1 MSQDPHAVRRRTRRA
16 TLALVAAMGATA
28 ATPARAMHEAPPPES
43 AAPGTIRHV
52 AFGGFYESPDSA
64 RDVDSGMGTNYGYGR
79 SWGASRAWELRLF
92 GGTRESGVTGATDFY
107 HYGVGGDVFQYF
119 GGTAGGHPFALAGA
133 GAILNDVD
141 PDDEDGASGYANVGL
156 GWRFAPLAGWGLRPR
171 LELRATYD
179 TFDAGDGSGQLD
191 LLAGITIEIP
201 AEREKIVIQEKL
213 VEVEKI
219 VEVVKEVP
227 MAPPPDRD
235 GDGIPDAADTCPD
248 TVAGAKVEPDGC
260 VRKAQVVALPNIE
273 FAYEKADLTE
283 AGRETLGQVVRF
295 MNDQPEITL
304 DVWGHTDWKGA
315 EVYNLKLSQR
325 RAAAVMNFLVEQ
337 GIAASRLKSAGFG
350 ESRPLADN
358 ETEEGRE
365 RNRRVELNIRAP
377 REGGNP

>member
-1 MSQDPHAVRRRTRRA
+1 MGHASDAIRQRTRRV
-16 TLALVAAMGATA
+16 TLAIVMAMSALPAA
-28 ATPARAMHEAPPPES
+28 AMHEAPPDAGATP
-43 AAPGTIRHV
+43 PVRHI
-52 AFGGFYESPDSA
+52 AFGGLFESPDST
-64 RDVDSGMGTNYGYGR
+64 RGVDSGLGTNYGYGR
-79 SWGASRAWELRLF
+79 SWGTSRAWELRVF
-92 GGTRESGVTGATDFY
+92 GGTRETDRSGQTDFY
-107 HYGVGGDVFQYF
+107 HYGFGGDVFQYF
-119 GGTAGGHPFALAGA
+119 GSTAGGHPFALIGL

-141 PDDEDGASGYANVGL
+141 PDDEDGVSGYANAGL
-156 GWRFAPLAGWGLRPR
+156 GWRFAPLQGWGLRPR

-179 TFDAGDGSGQLD
+179 SFDAGNGAGQLD
-191 LLAGITIEIP
+191 VLAGLTLEIG
-201 AEREKIVIQEKL
+201 AEREKLVIQEKL

-227 MAPPPDRD
+227 VPAAAPVDRD
-235 GDGIPDAADTCPD
+235 ADGIPDLADQCPD

-295 MNDQPEITL
+295 MNDQPEIHL

-315 EVYNLKLSQR
+315 ELYNLRLSQK
-325 RAAAVMNFLVEQ
+325 RAASVVKFLIEQ
-337 GIAASRLKSAGFG
+337 GIAGPRLKSAGFG
-350 ESRPLADN
+350 ETRPLADN

-377 REGGNP
+377 REGGKP

>member
-1 MSQDPHAVRRRTRRA
+1 MSQDRDAVRRRTRRA
-16 TLALVAAMGATA
+16 TLAVVAAMSAL
-28 ATPARAMHEAPPPES
+28 PAHGMHEAPP
-43 AAPGTIRHV
+43 AAGQPPQTRHI

-92 GGTRESGVTGATDFY
+92 GGTRESGVAGATDFY
-107 HYGVGGDVFQYF
+107 HYGIGGDVFQYF
-119 GGTAGGHPFALAGA
+119 GGTAGSHPFALVGA

-156 GWRFAPLAGWGLRPR
+156 GWRFAPLQGWGLRPR

-191 LLAGITIEIP
+191 VLAGITIEIP
-201 AEREKIVIQEKL
+201 AEREKVVIQEKL

-227 MAPPPDRD
+227 AAPPPDGD
-235 GDGIPDAADTCPD
+235 GDGIPDASDQCPD

-304 DVWGHTDWKGA
+304 DVWGHTDWKGT
-315 EVYNLKLSQR
+315 EIYNLRLSQR
-325 RAAAVMNFLVEQ
+325 RAAAVMNFLIEQ
-337 GIAASRLKSAGFG
+337 GIAPSRLKSAGFG

-377 REGGNP
+377 REGGKP

>member
-1 MSQDPHAVRRRTRRA
+1 MTRRSVATRRRIHRA
-16 TLALVAAMGATA
+16 LALAAALIA
-28 ATPARAMHEAPPPES
+28 LPAQAIHEAPPDSSP
-43 AAPGTIRHV
+43 PPTVKHI
-52 AFGGFYESPDSA
+52 AFGAFYESPDSA
-64 RDVDSGMGTNYGYGR
+64 RGVDSGMGSNYGFGR
-79 SWGASRAWELRLF
+79 SWGATRAWELRVF
-92 GGTRESGVTGATDFY
+92 GGTRETGVAGATDFY
-107 HYGVGGDVFQYF
+107 HYGLGADVFQYF
-119 GGTAGGHPFALAGA
+119 GDTGAGHPFALAGL

-141 PDDEDGASGYANVGL
+141 PDDQDGVTGYANLGL
-156 GWRFAPLAGWGLRPR
+156 GWRMAPLQGWALRPR
-171 LELRATYD
+171 FELRATYD
-179 TFDAGDGSGQLD
+179 TFDAGDGAGQLD
-191 LLAGITIEIP
+191 VLLGVVLEIP
-201 AEREKIVIQEKL
+201 SEREKVVIQEKL

-235 GDGIPDAADTCPD
+235 GDGIPDAADQCPD

-295 MNDQPEITL
+295 MNDQPELAL

-315 EVYNLKLSQR
+315 ELYNLRLSQR
-325 RAAAVMNFLVEQ
+325 RAAAVMKFLVEQ
-337 GIAASRLKSAGFG
+337 GIAESRLKSAGFG

-377 REGGNP
+377 RQGGKP

>member
-1 MSQDPHAVRRRTRRA
+1 MSQDSVAIRRRTRRM
-16 TLALVAAMGATA
+16 TLALVAAM
-28 ATPARAMHEAPPPES
+28 S
-43 AAPGTIRHV
+43 AAPAYALHTAPPETPSPGPVKHV
-52 AFGGFYESPDSA
+52 AFGVFYESPDSA
-64 RDVDSGMGTNYGYGR
+64 RGVDSGLGTNYGYGR
-79 SWGASRAWELRLF
+79 SWGASRGWELRLF
-92 GGTRESGVTGATDFY
+92 GGTRESGVAGATDFY
-107 HYGVGGDVFQYF
+107 HYGLGGDLFQYF
-119 GGTAGGHPFALAGA
+119 GGTAGSHPFALVGA

-156 GWRFAPLAGWGLRPR
+156 GWRFAPISGWGLRPR

-179 TFDAGDGSGQLD
+179 TFDPGDGAGQLD
-191 LLAGITIEIP
+191 VLAGITIEIP

-213 VEVEKI
+213 VEVEVEKI

-227 MAPPPDRD
+227 MAPPADRD
-235 GDGIPDAADTCPD
+235 GDGIPDDKDQCPD
-248 TVAGAKVEPDGC
+248 TVAGAKVEADGC
-260 VRKAQVVALPNIE
+260 VRKAQVVTLPNIE
-273 FAYEKADLTE
+273 FAYEKADLTD
-283 AGRETLGQVVRF
+283 AGKETLGQVVRF
-295 MNDQPEITL
+295 MNDQPELML

-377 REGGNP
+377 REGGKP